1 MQICFFRSNV
11 LHFTFASQLKVL
23 ATLANL
29 LLSPSV
35 VSNSLW
41 PHGLQHVRLP
51 YPSPSPRVYSNSC
64 PLSRWCHP
72 LISFSIIPFSC
83 LQSFPA
89 SVFPSEAALGIR
101 WPEYWTFIFSIIP
114 SSEYSGLIS
123 FRIDWFDLLA
133 VQRTLKSLLQHP
145 SWRII
150 SIPLK
155 RLPWWLSG
163 KEPTCQ
169 AGNMGSFPAL
179 GRSPGGGNSNPLQ
192 YSLLF
197 VCFFPL
203 FLL

>member
-1 MQICFFRSNV
+1 M
-11 LHFTFASQLKVL
+11 
-23 ATLANL
+23 
-29 LLSPSV
+29 
-35 VSNSLW
+35 SNSLW

-51 YPSPSPRVYSNSC
+51 YPSPSPRVYTKSC

-72 LISFSIIPFSC
+72 TISFSIIPFSC

-101 WPEYWTFIFSIIP
+101 WPDYWTFIFSIIP
-114 SSEYSGLIS
+114 SNEYSGLSS

-145 SWRII
+145 SWRIT

-169 AGNMGSFPAL
+169 AGNMQSFPAL
-179 GRSPGGGNSNPLQ
+179 GRSPGGGQQSTPVFFIVC
-192 YSLLF
+192 LLF
-197 VCFFPL
+197 PSFFIVG
-203 FLL
+203 